1 MKAITFDKY
10 GSADLLKL
18 TERAKPLPK
27 NNDVLVKVHAAS
39 INSWDWELLQ
49 GTPFVNRLMFGL
61 LKPKKINILGCD
73 IAGRVEAVGKN
84 VKHLQPGDAVF
95 GDLSHENWG
104 GFAEY
109 LCAPENALVLKPE
122 SITFEEAAAIPQ
134 AGLLALQGLV
144 DKGKIT
150 AKQNVLINGAGGGAG
165 TFAVQI
171 AKCIGANV
179 TAVDSSAKLEK
190 LSLLGADQVID
201 YRLQDFTKNGC
212 QYDLIL
218 DMAAHHSIFDYQRAL
233 NPSGVYVMVGGSMA
247 LANQL
252 LLLGPILSMFSN
264 KTMGVLLH
272 NPNNK
277 DLNFMKQLVEDGK
290 VAPVIDKRYPLVEV
304 ADALRYFGS
313 GQAIGKV
320 VITIEN
326 ACNI

>member
-144 DKGKIT
+144 DKGK
-150 AKQNVLINGAGGGAG
+150 
-165 TFAVQI
+165 
-171 AKCIGANV
+171 
-179 TAVDSSAKLEK
+179 
-190 LSLLGADQVID
+190 
-201 YRLQDFTKNGC
+201 
-212 QYDLIL
+212 
-218 DMAAHHSIFDYQRAL
+218 
-233 NPSGVYVMVGGSMA
+233 
-247 LANQL
+247 
-252 LLLGPILSMFSN
+252 
-264 KTMGVLLH
+264 
-272 NPNNK
+272 
-277 DLNFMKQLVEDGK
+277 
-290 VAPVIDKRYPLVEV
+290 
-304 ADALRYFGS
+304 
-313 GQAIGKV
+313 
-320 VITIEN
+320 
-326 ACNI
+326 